1 MPWAAHG
8 PKKSPTV
15 IQDPGHQRVIGAFF
29 GGVLD
34 SAMTPA
40 LDLPGASC
48 ADTDLP
54 HLSRLHLAVRC
65 GAIRASPV
73 ANNGDDDVVDARRNP
88 HYEQTRAGL
97 PTFHGVTA
105 PDSDGAVLELS
116 LQVAV

>member
-1 MPWAAHG
+1 MGGGWPK
-8 PKKSPTV
+8 KKSPTV
-15 IQDPGHQRVIGAFF
+15 IQDPGPQRVIGAFF

-54 HLSRLHLAVRC
+54 YLSRLRWAVRC
-65 GAIRASPV
+65 GAVRASPV
-73 ANNGDDDVVDARRNP
+73 ANNSDDDVVDARRNP

-105 PDSDGAVLELS
+105 PDGDGAVLELS